1 MQLPVSINA
10 TDQEA
15 AGEAEDEAEATNNE
29 DAPPIFYE
37 MDSHSMASL
46 LKDFNQSI
54 RPASSIENPAPSV
67 RLYEIHQVGGNL
79 QGLRRSSQLNQ
90 MSEDPSEH
98 PMYRPPRRPG

>member
-1 MQLPVSINA
+1 MRINA
-10 TDQEA
+10 TDREA
-15 AGEAEDEAEATNNE
+15 VGEAEEEAEAVNNE

-37 MDSHSMASL
+37 MDSHSIASL
-46 LKDFNQSI
+46 LKDFNQAI

-90 MSEDPSEH
+90 MGEDPSEH
-98 PMYRPPRRPG
+98 PLYHLSRRPG